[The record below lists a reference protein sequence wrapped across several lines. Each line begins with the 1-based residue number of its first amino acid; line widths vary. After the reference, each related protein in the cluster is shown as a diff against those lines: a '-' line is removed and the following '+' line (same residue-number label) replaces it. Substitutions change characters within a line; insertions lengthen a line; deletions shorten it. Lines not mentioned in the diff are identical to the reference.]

1 MSQAATKSTA
11 LSPAFRLYLQVV
23 VGMGSL
29 VLVHAVL
36 GAART
41 PQPLAWLSLGAL
53 ALLSGWFRLSV
64 KSISATVGIDDTFCI
79 AAALLFG
86 PSVATLAVAA
96 HSIVYTLRRRRPIP
110 QVAFNAAALALSMWC
125 SASTFF
131 ALAGVGPLAF
141 AHAPVTP
148 LVGPLLALTA
158 VYFGLNSALTAIAVG
173 LDSRQSPLQIWRQN
187 FRWLWVGYLGAA
199 SVAFCF
205 ILLLEQQSFAA
216 AAMVL
221 PLLGVFHLTLQAS
234 FGRLDDA
241 RKHLG
246 DLDRLYL
253 STVETLAMAI
263 DAKDDVTHSHVRR
276 VQAYAVGLARAL
288 NVADDLT
295 LKAIEAAAL
304 LHDTGKLAIP
314 ERILNKPGKLTESE
328 FDRMKE
334 HVDIG
339 ADILSLV
346 EFPYPVVPIVRAHHE
361 SWDGSG
367 YPRGLRGTDI
377 PIGARILS
385 VVDCFD
391 ALTSDRPYRRRMTDA
406 EAIAILRERQGRMY
420 DPDVVD
426 TFVRVYRDLE
436 VHGDAAPQHR
446 EVMQRVTQKRN
457 EPSAARDLA
466 PEVGANAPSSLLAF
480 VSLSRVAS
488 GDADIADVLAL
499 GSRLLA
505 DVVPG
510 ATGAWFVAD
519 GIRDGLAVA
528 DAFGPAAAA
537 VRGVTMAVGERLTG
551 WVAANRQSI
560 MNSDAALD
568 LGAKAEAASLQSCMS
583 VPLLMGESLVGVL
596 SLYAPTANAFAD
608 DCGRLV
614 QMVAPHIAAAIH
626 AASAGDDARGAA
638 DKAAAAPLRLVS
650 SQ

>member
-1 MSQAATKSTA
+1 MNQPASGSATP
-11 LSPAFRLYLQVV
+11 SPAMRLYLQGVV
-23 VGMGSL
+23 AMGSL
-29 VLVHAVL
+29 VLLQSAI

-41 PQPLAWLSLGAL
+41 PHPAAWLALAGL
-53 ALLSGWFRLSV
+53 ALLSGWFRLSF
-64 KSISATVGIDDTFCI
+64 KSVNATIGIDDTFCI
-79 AAALLFG
+79 ATALLFG
-86 PSVATLAVAA
+86 PAPATLAIAA
-96 HSIVYTLRRRRPIP
+96 HSILYSLRRRRPM
-110 QVAFNAAALALSMWC
+110 QQLAFNAAALALSMWA
-125 SASTFF
+125 SASAFF
-131 ALAGVGPLAF
+131 AIAGVGPLAID
-141 AHAPVTP
+141 HAPITP
-148 LVGPLLALTA
+148 LVLPLLALTG
-158 VYFGLNSALTAIAVG
+158 VYFALNSGLTAIAVG
-173 LDSRQSPLQIWRQN
+173 FESRQSPIQIWRQN
-187 FRWLWVGYLGAA
+187 FRWLWVGYLGAT
-199 SVAFCF
+199 SVAFCLV
-205 ILLLEQQSFAA
+205 LLLQQQSLAA

-221 PLLGVFHLTLQAS
+221 PLLAVFHLTLRSS

-241 RKHLG
+241 RRHLG

-288 NVADDLT
+288 KVDDELT

-304 LHDTGKLAIP
+304 LHDTGKLAVP

-346 EFPYPVVPIVRAHHE
+346 DFPYPVVPIVRAHHE

-367 YPRGLRGTDI
+367 YPRGLKALDI

-385 VVDCFD
+385 VVDCYD
-391 ALTSDRPYRRRMTDA
+391 ALTSDRPYRRKMSDA
-406 EAIAILRERQGRMY
+406 EAIAILRERQGKMY
-420 DPDVVD
+420 DPDVVE
-426 TFVRVYRDLE
+426 TFVRVYRDIE
-436 VHGDAAPQHR
+436 VGNADAPQHR
-446 EVMQRVTQKRN
+446 EVMQRVTQSRHD
-457 EPSAARDLA
+457 AGATHDLA
-466 PEVGANAPSSLLAF
+466 PEVSANAPGSLLAF

-488 GDADIADVLAL
+488 GDAGMADVLAL

-510 ATGAWFVAD
+510 ATGAWYVPDGTRDRLIAAD
-519 GIRDGLAVA
+519 S
-528 DAFGPAAAA
+528 FGPAASSL
-537 VRGVTMAVGERLTG
+537 RGMTVAMGDRLTG
-551 WVAANRQSI
+551 WVGANRQCI

-568 LGAKAEAASLQSCMS
+568 LGAKAEGLSLESCMS

-608 DCGRLV
+608 DCGRLI

-626 AASAGDDARGAA
+626 AAQANGEARTSAE
-638 DKAAAAPLRLVS
+638 KSAAAPLRLVAHR
-650 SQ
+650 